1 MSMIKRA
8 NGQVESFT
16 DEKGKE
22 VKAENL
28 VWADEKD
35 KNDQP
40 EIKDALDIP
49 VIEDLTLNID
59 AADEDD
65 SVIAKDC

>member
-16 DEKGKE
+16 DEQGKE
-22 VKAENL
+22 VKADNL

-35 KNDQP
+35 KQP
-40 EIKDALDIP
+40 DIKDALDIP
-49 VIEDLTLNID
+49 VLNDLNLDINSSD
-59 AADEDD
+59 DDD

>member
-16 DEKGKE
+16 DEQGKE
-22 VKAENL
+22 VKADNL

-35 KNDQP
+35 KLP
-40 EIKDALDIP
+40 EIKDALEIP
-49 VIEDLTLNID
+49 IVEDLTLDVN
-59 AADEDD
+59 APDD
-65 SVIAKDC
+65 DDTVIAKDC

>member
-1 MSMIKRA
+1 MSMVTRA

-16 DEKGKE
+16 DEQGKQ

-35 KNDQP
+35 KQP
-40 EIKDALDIP
+40 EIKDALEIP
-49 VIEDLTLNID
+49 VVNDLTLDVN
-59 AADEDD
+59 ASDEDD

>member
-1 MSMIKRA
+1 MSMVKRA

-16 DEKGKE
+16 DEQGKE

-35 KNDQP
+35 KQP
-40 EIKDALDIP
+40 EIKDALEIP
-49 VIEDLTLNID
+49 VVNDLTLDVN
-59 AADEDD
+59 ASDEDD

>member
-1 MSMIKRA
+1 MSMVKRA

-16 DEKGKE
+16 DEQGKE
-22 VKAENL
+22 VKADNL

-35 KNDQP
+35 KKDP
-40 EIKDALDIP
+40 EIKDSLDIP
-49 VIEDLTLNID
+49 VINDLTLDIN
-59 AADEDD
+59 ATDEDD

>member
-16 DEKGKE
+16 DEQGKE
-22 VKAENL
+22 VKADNL

-35 KNDQP
+35 KQP

-49 VIEDLTLNID
+49 VLNDLNLDINSSD
-59 AADEDD
+59 DDD

>member
-16 DEKGKE
+16 DEQGKE
-22 VKAENL
+22 VKADNL
-28 VWADEKD
+28 VWADEKE
-35 KNDQP
+35 NQP

-49 VIEDLTLNID
+49 VVNDLTLDINSSD
-59 AADEDD
+59 DDD

>member
-16 DEKGKE
+16 DEQGKE

-35 KNDQP
+35 KQP
-40 EIKDALDIP
+40 EIKDALD
-49 VIEDLTLNID
+49 VQVVEDLTLDVNSPE
-59 AADEDD
+59 DED
-65 SVIAKDC
+65 VIAKDC

>member
-1 MSMIKRA
+1 MIKRA

-16 DEKGKE
+16 DEQGKE
-22 VKAENL
+22 VKADNL
-28 VWADEKD
+28 VWADGKD
-35 KNDQP
+35 KQP

-49 VIEDLTLNID
+49 VLNDLNLDINSSD
-59 AADEDD
+59 DDD